1 MSEVGSEDS
10 TQENKIK
17 IKMATDWNRL
27 TVSELKEEL
36 QNRGLEATGKKAEL
50 VARIEQSEEVM
61 RQREAEQEETRSE
74 ETETEATYF
83 NTIPTTM
90 PMMTQNESRPQPMH
104 VQPRTYDGKASWGGY
119 YSFFERVGRIN
130 K

>member
-1 MSEVGSEDS
+1 
-10 TQENKIK
+10 
-17 IKMATDWNRL
+17 MATDWNRL

-61 RQREAEQEETRSE
+61 RQREAEQEETGSE

-90 PMMTQNESRPQPMH
+90 PMMTQNESRPQPMR
-104 VQPRTYDGKASWGGY
+104 VQPRTYDGKASWGGLLQLL
-119 YSFFERVGRIN
+119 
-130 K
+130 